1 MAEISYHACCIV
13 CQGGTPV
20 KLGTISVLTL
30 PTFFCQQF
38 HKTDSFKIK
47 KYPFYDWPFSV
58 SKGSTKSCQIFL
70 IPYARTENYLKEKRT
85 RRISVFNCS

>member
-13 CQGGTPV
+13 CQGGTLV

-70 IPYARTENYLKEKRT
+70 IPYARTELFEGKKNT
-85 RRISVFNCS
+85 QNFCI